1 MFSKSQK
8 PETILSQSV
17 EKTPTKA
24 KVPSIISADLH
35 IVGNLKADSDIQID
49 GIVDGDVE
57 SKLLTVGETAT
68 VNGCIEGEVIRVAG
82 TVSGEI
88 TGRIVE
94 LTKSA
99 RITGDINHHS
109 LAIEAG
115 AFVQGFCRRINPK
128 RNDAHTVL
136 EGAKPNL
143 MVAETHS
150 EEHAKDNSDGKGV
163 KAKSAA
169 S

>member
-8 PETILSQSV
+8 PESKISQSA
-17 EKTPTKA
+17 EKTPNKP

-115 AFVQGFCRRINPK
+115 AFVQGFCRRIDPK
-128 RNDAHTVL
+128 QIDDRPVL
-136 EGAKPNL
+136 DGLKHNL
-143 MVAETHS
+143 MVAE
-150 EEHAKDNSDGKGV
+150 KDPKTDNKDKLDGKSG

-169 S
+169 G